1 MMPHS
6 ICFTAGPGQSPSLW
20 VSSGAIGPT
29 NLGTKTLE
37 GSASTARHFCDCGP
51 DLGEFCEPVR
61 TVPQLPGYRIAL
73 HARLRPTAAPGR
85 FSLRF
90 YRRLPWLLPSADLTS
105 PTMLEISKA
114 ASASVGG
121 CAIPRRPWAA
131 QTGCQSRLPIPGECS
146 GGIELR

>member
-20 VSSGAIGPT
+20 VRSGAIGPT
-29 NLGTKTLE
+29 NRATKTLE

-51 DLGEFCEPVR
+51 DPGEFCERGR
-61 TVPQLPGYRIAL
+61 TVPRLPGYRIAP
-73 HARLRPTAAPGR
+73 HALLRPTAAPGR

-90 YRRLPWLLPSADLTS
+90 YRRLAWLHPSADLTS
-105 PTMLEISKA
+105 PTRLEISKA
-114 ASASVGG
+114 VSASVGG
-121 CAIPRRPWAA
+121 CAIPRRPWAG
-131 QTGCQSRLPIPGECS
+131 QTGLQSIPPIPGECS